1 VKLSTYI
8 ASLGPEGIE
17 MALVGTDL
25 LETKSAISGLRESF
39 AAHGLFLGIAVF
51 YLLAFNI
58 AGLFVPEIA
67 EGNSLGTFFGILAFA
82 VLAAV
87 FSMLIIQFY
96 FVAAVDRSEKPLRDL
111 FRRMKAVL
119 KHRSTLMR
127 GFPMFVALTIFMYAF
142 TLFKASIPRFI
153 PFSWDATFEQLD
165 RGIHFGIAPWEILQ
179 PVFGNVVGTLI
190 LNLNYNLWF
199 IVMQVFLLFFAFIQ
213 KPGLERSRFY
223 VSFFLICS
231 VCGSLM
237 AILFS
242 SAGPCYFGLVVE
254 GDNPYATLMQYLRDL
269 NAIIPVWAV
278 GTQDMLWDLKAQ
290 GSVMGGISAMPS
302 VHNGTALLFVLAT
315 WNGPKLLRNILIAH
329 MILIFLGSIHLGW
342 HYAVDAYAAWAITL
356 VLWPTAYYIAKWWEA
371 RPKVQAFNAQYR
383 DTL

>member
-1 VKLSTYI
+1 VKLSTYA
-8 ASLGPEGIE
+8 ASPWLEGME

-25 LETKSAISGLRESF
+25 VETKSAISGLRAGF
-39 AAHGLFLGIAVF
+39 AAHGLFLGMAAL
-51 YLLAFNI
+51 YLLAFTI
-58 AGLFVPEIA
+58 AGLFSPEIA
-67 EGNSLGTFFGILAFA
+67 DGNSLGAFFGILAFA

-96 FVAAVDRSEKPLRDL
+96 YVAAIDRSEKPIGDL
-111 FRRMKAVL
+111 FRRMKVVL
-119 KHRSTLMR
+119 RHRDTMAR
-127 GFPMFVALTIFMYAF
+127 GLPMFVALTIFMYAF

-165 RGIHFGIAPWEILQ
+165 RTVHFGLAPWELLQ
-179 PVFGNVVGTLI
+179 PVFGNAVGTLI

-199 IVMQVFLLFFAFIQ
+199 MVMQMFLLFFAFIQ
-213 KPGLERSRFY
+213 KPGLERTRFY

-231 VCGSLM
+231 VCGSLI

-254 GDNPYATLMQYLRDL
+254 GTSPYGPLMQYLRDL
-269 NAIIPVWAV
+269 NAGVPVWAV
-278 GTQDMLWDLKAQ
+278 GTQDMLWALKEQ

-302 VHNGTALLFVLAT
+302 VHNATALLFVLAT
-315 WNGPKLLRNILIAH
+315 WNRSKLLRKMLIVH

-342 HYAVDAYAAWAITL
+342 HYAVDAYVAWAITL
-356 VLWPTAYYIAKWWEA
+356 VLWRFAHSIAKWWEA
-371 RPKVQAFNAQYR
+371 KPKVQAFNAQYAGNI
-383 DTL
+383 